1 MVTRWVRLQRALTL
15 APRQARRIE
24 KIEWRRSEL
33 SRRQESTQLADQVSD
48 SVNQERAYDDS
59 VSANLSEWERGK
71 SSSTMASFA
80 GGMGFVYAGFIAGGG
95 HGASYASSSS
105 SQEGGRAT
113 SASEEQRVRDSV
125 RRYGDSLR
133 KLDSLVVNEV
143 SQEESVTGTTEVVRN
158 ANYGHSLTVIYYQIL
173 RHLKIE
179 TGVAGVRECLFVP
192 FAISPFTVARAYRWR
207 ESIRNALR
215 DAQYADAIKY
225 LKDVLTNFTTS
236 NVPAG
241 RRSDQPVRFIHGSV
255 FIRMAIDR
263 PHNKDDG
270 GFDVTSWLPL
280 QPFLL
285 TPALGIFSMLHGVD
299 EAQRDALFQR
309 QHAPGIAANWVNTL
323 LMKVGSAVPADFTL
337 ATRYQFNGTVRVDF
351 TVVIPASTL
360 ITRETLTSIQFVATK
375 PLPPGSVA
383 NLESLSFTYQTDH
396 FQRTVATSEGAE
408 DLILPETGVVDGAG
422 AVLSS
427 IPDEWERQDVRAEMI
442 LAVQSLVEHLN
453 EHVEYYHKAIWWSMD
468 RDRLF
473 MLIDGFYTPGT
484 SQVSIASVVE
494 RDPIAIIGNAIV
506 FRVSAGSFLGL
517 GSIKTPADLYNYYV
531 SKEAPTEPM
540 LISLPTDGLYA
551 QTVMD
556 DCPALEEHYGNT
568 DWVLNDPDLA
578 LGDIAPELLAS
589 RRAEPQGTTPT
600 QLPQTLINLQNAPA
614 LPAPS
619 GLAGALSAVSNPNAF
634 RDMAGL
640 AGTQA
645 NAATAFQTAADLA
658 KNFGN
663 QAAALKLAELAK
675 DAHSAQTADQKL
687 ATVQRAADKQL
698 VSPEIAQGHA
708 SQILDSLHAPSA
720 QPPHQDPT
728 LTQAIFAAA
737 GKPGST
743 IQSTT
748 PGGELLVA
756 LASNGGAAAG
766 SAAPATPTPAAPPK
780 PVKDR
785 PLGFDISQAN
795 GDKTEGLTE
804 FVALKTA
811 GKVFG
816 IAKLAQAV
824 MDTTFDTRYPLIRDA
839 GMIRGSY
846 DFFAPIDVDAQ
857 IQFVVDHVKRLT
869 PGDLAPALDLED
881 QSGTLDVKYKY
892 SSGSDGRKA
901 LFKDVTKWLDQV
913 ETRLGRAPIVYTGVI
928 WREQFTAALF
938 PTLPNMSAWPL
949 WTAHPIRTE
958 MDDTATGEVL
968 HGWSDY
974 TFWQYGEDK
983 RGAKKKKEPDTKQWG
998 IDPYFEPGTERFDG
1012 IDYDAFN
1019 GSIFGLRGLADLC
1032 HTAPHVAGGK
1042 ESIAY
1047 TTPNGKL
1054 HLVEL
1059 AGGSWQDRD
1068 LTNSMPADANGDP
1081 SATATDTEQVIL
1093 YRTAGGAIVALTR
1106 SLTGVNS
1113 PWTADTIATD
1123 AIDDPFLM
1131 HAQQD
1136 LHGVYWDKFNQQI
1149 HLFRSSG
1156 GTWQHELAGD
1166 PTVLPP
1172 APDAA
1177 GSAVAYLYQN
1187 AFHIA
1192 SRAGLDGHL
1201 FDLFNANG
1209 GRPYEDFTS
1218 TASDSGGGSPP
1229 AATYRPAVY
1238 KPSAAGAAP
1247 RVVFRAVRGAIWQ
1260 VERDTLKATNLT
1272 AAASAPMAAGSPSV
1286 VVSDRCHILYRG
1298 TDHTLNEIY
1307 DDAGTWRTRAVC
1319 AGAVA
1324 DPTAYVDR
1332 NGNAAAS
1339 FFSDGGIRVARFVN
1353 GAWACENVT

>member
-1 MVTRWVRLQRALTL
+1 MASLTVTIAPAAGVSVPANAGPFLVDAVFTRALPSAGGAIRDLPTSIQDTVRASLDAQLRSVLVLSDLQPSSNIDFAFLAGNGSTRLKKTVSAGTGNSLSVSLSAADVAIVAAADPQPAPSPPQAYRQAYFVAVSDTPVAFDASKLQIAPVQVGAGGWTRLGLDKVFHADVPRTTSVPWLPDFLSLTSSVTWTEFHVGVDGQFTFSVPAKSSDAWMWWLSGPSPAIGIVLDDLSVPRVVRKAVALPPAVSVPATDTEPTRVPPVFTETEVANNPNVYTEDPGSFCQPFKNPERVLGERSFFVIFRAEQPVISAEASVKKDPLGVLTSTVSPPIRAMEALSPAATPRRGRAVDRNVAAAASAASVVTSGALIAGSKESSFVRHTLPSAYLDVLGSFDRGRTEMDAAHPVQWESDTSRYQATTVARGHIIEIRMRWRSNGYSLGTVAKSLTL

-263 PHNKDDG
+263 PRNKDDG
-270 GFDVTSWLPL
+270 SFDVTSWLPL

-285 TPALGIFSMLHGVD
+285 TPALGIFSMLHAVD

-323 LMKVGSAVPADFTL
+323 LMNVGSAHVPADFTL

-351 TVVIPASTL
+351 TAVIPASTL
-360 ITRETLTSIQFVATK
+360 ITRETLTSIQFTATK

-675 DAHSAQTADQKL
+675 DAHSTQTADQKL
-687 ATVQRAADKQL
+687 ATVQRAVDKNL
-698 VSPEIAQGHA
+698 VPAQEAQQHA
-708 SQILDSLHAPSA
+708 SKILDGLHATTPT
-720 QPPHQDPT
+720 PPHQDPVMSR
-728 LTQAIFAAA
+728 AVFAAS
-737 GKPGST
+737 GS
-743 IQSTT
+743 
-748 PGGELLVA
+748 
-756 LASNGGAAAG
+756 
-766 SAAPATPTPAAPPK
+766 PAAP
-780 PVKDR
+780 
-785 PLGFDISQAN
+785 
-795 GDKTEGLTE
+795 
-804 FVALKTA
+804 
-811 GKVFG
+811 
-816 IAKLAQAV
+816 
-824 MDTTFDTRYPLIRDA
+824 
-839 GMIRGSY
+839 
-846 DFFAPIDVDAQ
+846 
-857 IQFVVDHVKRLT
+857 
-869 PGDLAPALDLED
+869 
-881 QSGTLDVKYKY
+881 
-892 SSGSDGRKA
+892 
-901 LFKDVTKWLDQV
+901 
-913 ETRLGRAPIVYTGVI
+913 
-928 WREQFTAALF
+928 
-938 PTLPNMSAWPL
+938 
-949 WTAHPIRTE
+949 
-958 MDDTATGEVL
+958 
-968 HGWSDY
+968 
-974 TFWQYGEDK
+974 
-983 RGAKKKKEPDTKQWG
+983 
-998 IDPYFEPGTERFDG
+998 
-1012 IDYDAFN
+1012 
-1019 GSIFGLRGLADLC
+1019 
-1032 HTAPHVAGGK
+1032 
-1042 ESIAY
+1042 
-1047 TTPNGKL
+1047 
-1054 HLVEL
+1054 
-1059 AGGSWQDRD
+1059 
-1068 LTNSMPADANGDP
+1068 
-1081 SATATDTEQVIL
+1081 
-1093 YRTAGGAIVALTR
+1093 
-1106 SLTGVNS
+1106 
-1113 PWTADTIATD
+1113 
-1123 AIDDPFLM
+1123 
-1131 HAQQD
+1131 
-1136 LHGVYWDKFNQQI
+1136 
-1149 HLFRSSG
+1149 
-1156 GTWQHELAGD
+1156 
-1166 PTVLPP
+1166 
-1172 APDAA
+1172 
-1177 GSAVAYLYQN
+1177 
-1187 AFHIA
+1187 
-1192 SRAGLDGHL
+1192 
-1201 FDLFNANG
+1201 
-1209 GRPYEDFTS
+1209 
-1218 TASDSGGGSPP
+1218 
-1229 AATYRPAVY
+1229 
-1238 KPSAAGAAP
+1238 
-1247 RVVFRAVRGAIWQ
+1247 
-1260 VERDTLKATNLT
+1260 
-1272 AAASAPMAAGSPSV
+1272 
-1286 VVSDRCHILYRG
+1286 
-1298 TDHTLNEIY
+1298 
-1307 DDAGTWRTRAVC
+1307 
-1319 AGAVA
+1319 
-1324 DPTAYVDR
+1324 
-1332 NGNAAAS
+1332 
-1339 FFSDGGIRVARFVN
+1339 
-1353 GAWACENVT
+1353 